1 MKGNEKGKPM
11 ETGWDSASTSL
22 HFVQGVGLAVFGL
35 DGKLL
40 FANRNFCDI
49 YGFRR
54 DEMPDLE
61 SFNRHIIDRVTDRTA
76 VGNIPQSEAPHETTG
91 PVSLTIDRHD
101 GEPIYADIHFTLL
114 TEKSGKL
121 VGTGVVAIDA
131 TSCKTLEKDH
141 EEMELEYLNAGRM
154 AILGEL
160 ASGIAH
166 NINNPLAGLMGYLD
180 LLVEDYPKDERLKKC
195 IVQCHR
201 IADLTQNLAYHGRNA
216 LMTGSVKVDMNELI
230 KETLFLMSS
239 SKLYSDLR
247 IDIDLSPAPAF
258 VTGNPG
264 DLTQVLLNL
273 LHNARDAVWGRPDGW
288 ITIKTSATENN
299 VLVSV
304 ADNGTGIP
312 DEILVRIFEP
322 FFTTKPSTPAADQSP
337 TGNGLGLSTVQQ
349 LIARHG
355 GRIEVASE
363 VGKGST
369 FRIILPNAAHKS

>member
-1 MKGNEKGKPM
+1 MGNEKGKPM
-11 ETGWDSASTSL
+11 DTGWDSANTSL
-22 HFVQGVGLAVFGL
+22 HFARGVGLAVFGL

-54 DEMPDLE
+54 DELPDLE
-61 SFNRHIIDRVTDRTA
+61 SFNRHIIEKATKRTA
-76 VGNIPQSEAPHETTG
+76 AGNIPHPEVPDETAG

-101 GEPIYADIHFTLL
+101 AEPIYADIHFTLL
-114 TEKSGKL
+114 YDKSGKL
-121 VGTGVVAIDA
+121 VGTGVVAIDV
-131 TSCKTLEKDH
+131 TSCETLKKAH
-141 EEMELEYLNAGRM
+141 EDMELEYLNAGRM

-160 ASGIAH
+160 AGGIAH

-180 LLVEDYPKDERLKKC
+180 LLAEDYPSDERLGKC
-195 IVQCHR
+195 IVQCRR

-216 LMTGSVKVDMNELI
+216 LMTGSVKTDVNELI
-230 KETLFLMSS
+230 KETLLLMSS
-239 SKLYSDLR
+239 SKLYNDLR
-247 IDIDLSPAPAF
+247 IEVDLSSAP
-258 VTGNPG
+258 VYVVGNPG

-273 LHNARDAVWGRPDGW
+273 LHNARDAVWGKADRW
-288 ITIKTSATENN
+288 VTIKTSTKENN
-299 VLVSV
+299 VLISV

-312 DEILVRIFEP
+312 GEILGRIFEP
-322 FFTTKPSTPAADQSP
+322 FFTTKPLTPAVDQSP
-337 TGNGLGLSTVQQ
+337 AGNGLGLSTVRR

-369 FRIILPNAAHKS
+369 FRIILPNAEYKF